1 MNPTGV
7 DPFQELV
14 DSLRKVLSVPAST
27 APPPAPSPAPASAP
41 SSLAP
46 VYTASPV
53 VNPAPYS
60 GSAEECNG
68 FLLQCRALQWA
79 ESLWQ
84 QNGPA
89 THSLDAFIAHFRDV
103 FGRPVGDSSG
113 LEPSLRLHLSAHD
126 DTIGLERFIQLS
138 IRVANR
144 IRGCMEGISCQNP
157 TLQLRQP
164 ELPSPPEPA
173 VEPMQID
180 YSRLSSTERWRRLTQ
195 GLCLYCG
202 QNGHLLQTCPVRP
215 PRSMVSVVS
224 YSSTNVRP
232 LTTAIQLT
240 TPHHSVTVHAL
251 LDSGSAGNFISQDL
265 CNQLRLKK
273 KVNDIQYKIQSITGS
288 PLGQGKVQY
297 CVGPLQLQVGQLHIE
312 EICLLVLENS
322 TAGIVLGRPWLVL
335 HDPTLSWTTGEV
347 LKLGKDCFSRCFPH
361 IPKPVS
367 QNLTLPL
374 SSTSIESPVEKL
386 SVEIPAEYSHFSDV
400 FCPKRATQLLPHRPW
415 DCAIELLPAALE
427 QLRGARIFSKLD
439 LRSAYNL
446 IRIRE
451 GDEWKTAF
459 VTPTGHYEY
468 LVMPYGLV
476 NAPSVFQGY
485 MNEVFREC
493 LHRYVLVYIDDI
505 LVYSRNEAEHR
516 QHVSEVLRWLREH
529 HLFLK
534 AEKCTFH
541 QSTIQFL
548 GYEISPKGIQ
558 VDERKVDA
566 IKSWPIPTSVKEL
579 QRFLGFSNFYRRF
592 IHNYSAIIS
601 PLTDLLKGR
610 PKSLSWT
617 PEANLAMRTL
627 RQAFTSAPLLV
638 HPDPE
643 KPFVVEVD
651 ASTSGV
657 GAVLTQQQGTPPRL
671 HPCAFFSKKLSSAEQ
686 NYDIG
691 NRELLAIKLALEEWR
706 HWLEGAL
713 HPFVVLTDHRN
724 LEYLRE
730 TKRLNPRQARW
741 ALFFTRFNFTISYH
755 PGTKNTKADALSRL
769 HAPSELPDKP
779 ESILPPEL
787 IVSPIQWS
795 LDEDIA
801 AASVSYPAPP
811 WCPTNRIY
819 VPRSLRNRL
828 IHSSHTSLGTG
839 YPGTNQTLSLLQ
851 DRFWWPEMLQDIRR
865 YVRGCQECAMSKTP
879 RHLSSGKLHPLP
891 IPQRPWSHLG
901 VDFVTDLP
909 PSEGNT
915 CILVTV
921 DRLAKACRLIPPK
934 GLPTAMETA
943 ELLFN
948 HVFHNFGLPEDIVS
962 DRGPQ
967 FISRVW
973 RSFFSL
979 LGVTVSLSSGYHPQ
993 TNGQTERK
1001 IQEIGRYRRN
1011 FCHSHQNSRN
1021 RYLAWAEYAQNS
1033 LQQPSTDITPFQ
1045 CVLGYQP
1052 PLFPWS
1058 GEPSDIPSVT
1068 HWFQES
1074 ERVWDSAHQHL
1085 HYSDVRRATTPVF
1098 QPGQKVWLST
1108 RDIRLRLPCKKL
1120 SPRFIEPGPI
1130 EEPPLSMVL
1139 EDGTVYS
1146 VMEILNSRCCGGRL
1160 EYLVD
1165 WEGYGPEERSWVPR
1179 NDILDPNLL
1188 TECHATHP
1196 QCPAP
1201 RGRGRP
1207 PRRRGIRPSGAGRG
1221 GGGSVTATPGFS
1233 TTQITQSPE
1242 Y

>member
-27 APPPAPSPAPASAP
+27 APPPAPASAP
-41 SSLAP
+41 SSSAP

-84 QNGPA
+84 QNGSV
-89 THSLDAFIAHFRDV
+89 THSLDTFIAHFRDV
-103 FGRPVGDSSG
+103 FGRPVGDSSVSEQLYHLQQGRSSIQDYALRFRSLAASSGWNERSLITTYRQG
-113 LEPSLRLHLSAHD
+113 LEPSLRLHLSAYD
-126 DTIGLERFIQLS
+126 DTIGLECFIQLS

-144 IRGCMEGISCQNP
+144 IRGCMEGSSCQNP

-180 YSRLSSTERWRRLTQ
+180 YSRLSSTERRRQLTQ

-202 QNGHLLQTCPVRP
+202 QNGHVLQTCPIRP
-215 PRSMVSVVS
+215 PRSM
-224 YSSTNVRP
+224 
-232 LTTAIQLT
+232 
-240 TPHHSVTVHAL
+240 
-251 LDSGSAGNFISQDL
+251 DL

-273 KVNDIQYKIQSITGS
+273 KVNDIQYKIQSITVS
-288 PLGQGKVQY
+288 PLSRGKVQY

-322 TAGIVLGRPWLVL
+322 TAGIVLGRPWLIL
-335 HDPTLSWTTGEV
+335 HDPTLWTTGEI
-347 LKLGKDCFSRCFPH
+347 LKWGKDCFFKCFPH
-361 IPKPVS
+361 IPKLVS

-400 FCPKRATQLLPHRPW
+400 FCPKRATQLPPHRPW
-415 DCAIELLPAALE
+415 DCAIELLPGEPVPRGKIYPLSIHEQKAMEEYIEEALQQGYIRPSTSPVASSFFFVAKKDGGLRPCIDYRALNNITVEYCYPLPLVPAALE
-427 QLRGARIFSKLD
+427 QLRRARIFSKLD

-485 MNEVFREC
+485 MNEVFQEC
-493 LHRYVLVYIDDI
+493 LHRYVLVYIDDT
-505 LVYSRNEAEHR
+505 LVHSWNEAEHR
-516 QHVSEVLRWLREH
+516 QH
-529 HLFLK
+529 
-534 AEKCTFH
+534 
-541 QSTIQFL
+541 
-548 GYEISPKGIQ
+548 
-558 VDERKVDA
+558 
-566 IKSWPIPTSVKEL
+566 
-579 QRFLGFSNFYRRF
+579 
-592 IHNYSAIIS
+592 
-601 PLTDLLKGR
+601 
-610 PKSLSWT
+610 
-617 PEANLAMRTL
+617 
-627 RQAFTSAPLLV
+627 QAFTSAPLLV

-643 KPFVVEVD
+643 KPFIVEVD
-651 ASTSGV
+651 VSTSGL
-657 GAVLTQQQGTPPRL
+657 GAVLSQQQGTPPRL

-686 NYDIG
+686 NYDIR
-691 NRELLAIKLALEEWR
+691 NRELFAIKLALEEWR

-713 HPFVVLTDHRN
+713 HPFVRDKVTESPTGQVGPL
-724 LEYLRE
+724 LYPLQ
-730 TKRLNPRQARW
+730 L
-741 ALFFTRFNFTISYH
+741 YH
-755 PGTKNTKADALSRL
+755 LLPSRDQEHKSRCSQML

-801 AASVSYPAPP
+801 AASVSDPAPP
-811 WCPTNRIY
+811 GCPTNRIY
-819 VPRSLRNRL
+819 VTRSLRNRL

-839 YPGTNQTLSLLQ
+839 HPGTNQTLSLLQ
-851 DRFWWPEMLQDIRR
+851 DQFWWPEMLQDIRR
-865 YVRGCQECAMSKTP
+865 YVKGCQEYAMSKTP
-879 RHLSSGKLHPLP
+879 RHLPSGKLHPLP
-891 IPQRPWSHLG
+891 IPRRPWSHLG

-909 PSEGNT
+909 PSEG
-915 CILVTV
+915 
-921 DRLAKACRLIPPK
+921 
-934 GLPTAMETA
+934 
-943 ELLFN
+943 
-948 HVFHNFGLPEDIVS
+948 
-962 DRGPQ
+962 
-967 FISRVW
+967 
-973 RSFFSL
+973 
-979 LGVTVSLSSGYHPQ
+979 VTVSLSSGYHPQ
-993 TNGQTERK
+993 SNGQTERK
-1001 IQEIGRYRRN
+1001 IQEISRYLRT
-1011 FCHSHQNSRN
+1011 FCHSHQNSWN

-1033 LQQPSTDITPFQ
+1033 LRQPSTGLTPFQ
-1045 CVLGYQP
+1045 CV
-1052 PLFPWS
+1052 
-1058 GEPSDIPSVT
+1058 
-1068 HWFQES
+1068 
-1074 ERVWDSAHQHL
+1074 
-1085 HYSDVRRATTPVF
+1085 
-1098 QPGQKVWLST
+1098 K
-1108 RDIRLRLPCKKL
+1108 
-1120 SPRFIEPGPI
+1120 
-1130 EEPPLSMVL
+1130 
-1139 EDGTVYS
+1139 
-1146 VMEILNSRCCGGRL
+1146 EILNSQRRGGRL

-1165 WEGYGPEERSWVPR
+1165 WKGYGPEERSWVPR
-1179 NDILDPNLL
+1179 GDILDPNLL
-1188 TECHATHP
+1188 TEFHATHP

-1201 RGRGRP
+1201 QGRGRP
-1207 PRRRGIRPSGAGRG
+1207 PRRRGLRPLGVGRG
-1221 GGGSVTATPGFS
+1221 GGGSVTATPGSS